1 MITFYRG
8 QDVAGAAAIR
18 MVPFPLDRYFYCH
31 PKGLIITDDE
41 AQRIIKILT
50 IGGQDGRIDGR
61 YEWRRTEPPSEFAI
75 DYVFPYTLE
84 EVLWLLNEHLQRATY
99 GAVGDKLG
107 IPARF
112 VMNNRPRNHSNCWV
126 VDEHDELPTG
136 YLKDQKHPDLL
147 KTFYV
152 VHNLAELQE
161 WLDKRRQMDYVPNS
175 VPSPLSPS
183 VAAE

>member
-1 MITFYRG
+1 
-8 QDVAGAAAIR
+8 
-18 MVPFPLDRYFYCH
+18 
-31 PKGLIITDDE
+31 
-41 AQRIIKILT
+41 
-50 IGGQDGRIDGR
+50 
-61 YEWRRTEPPSEFAI
+61 
-75 DYVFPYTLE
+75 
-84 EVLWLLNEHLQRATY
+84 
-99 GAVGDKLG
+99 
-107 IPARF
+107 
-112 VMNNRPRNHSNCWV
+112 V